1 MKKIIYTLALSLFAA
16 AAIFAQGVTYDSNAL
31 RAGDVRNLKQIEY
44 QDPGKGGA
52 GLVWDFS
59 QSKELK
65 KDMVLRQTENR
76 AITSNKNLNL
86 ICDEGGVKNTIFEIS
101 KTQKRYWGLENSSVK
116 IRFNEPII
124 DLKFPFYYGEK
135 VEGVMDGTYSNL
147 NSGKVNPIKGTYTTQ
162 ADAVGTLM
170 LPDGNV
176 YQNVLRVKVEKL
188 YTQTFQTGN
197 GNDEEYQ
204 VSSIRYQYFAKG
216 VRYPVLIILETD
228 VKTEC
233 KCACGGKTR
242 EAYYETPALQFGETG
257 KEIISEKGNTLIEN
271 FEYNVSPNPF
281 ENDLRVAFSLR
292 KNAKVEID
300 LIDIS
305 GQTVK
310 QIVNGKLEKSD
321 YVYNA
326 NTSELAA
333 GSYIIRLKIDKEVYS
348 NKLVKK

>member
-1 MKKIIYTLALSLFAA
+1 MKKVYTLALLLFAA
-16 AAIFAQGVTYDSNAL
+16 ANIFAQSVTYNCNAL

-44 QDPGKGGA
+44 QEPGKGGS

-65 KDMVLRQTENR
+65 DGMTLRQAENR
-76 AITSNKNLNL
+76 AITSNNNLNL
-86 ICDEGGVKNTIFEIS
+86 ICDEGGVKNTLFEIS
-101 KTQKRYWGLENSSVK
+101 KTQKMYWGLENSSVK

-135 VEGVMDGTYSNL
+135 IEGVMDGTYSYLDN
-147 NSGKVNPIKGTYTTQ
+147 GKVNPIKGTYTTQ
-162 ADAVGTLM
+162 ADATGTLI

-176 YQNVLRVKVEKL
+176 YENVLRVKVEKL
-188 YTQTFQTGN
+188 YTQTFQTVN
-197 GNDEEYQ
+197 GNDEAFQ
-204 VSSIRYQYFAKG
+204 ISSIRYQYFAQG
-216 VRYPVLIILETD
+216 VRYPVLIILESEIKTD
-228 VKTEC
+228 C
-233 KCACGGKTR
+233 KCACGSKTK

-281 ENDLRVAFSLR
+281 ENDLRIAFSLR

-300 LIDIS
+300 LVDMT
-305 GQTVK
+305 GKTVK

-321 YVYNA
+321 YAYNA
-326 NTSELAA
+326 NTSDIAA
-333 GSYIIRLKIDKEVYS
+333 GSYIIRLKIDKEIYS